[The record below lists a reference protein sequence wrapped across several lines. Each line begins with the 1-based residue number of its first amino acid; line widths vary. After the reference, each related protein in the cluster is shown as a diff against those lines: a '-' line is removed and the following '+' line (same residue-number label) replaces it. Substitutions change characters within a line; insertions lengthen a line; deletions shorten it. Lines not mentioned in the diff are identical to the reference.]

1 VWVGLLQGLAGEAGG
16 DHAGEVWAGGDV
28 VVGAV
33 QRVGD
38 GFLGGLGLGDLVVE
52 VGELAL
58 GESAP
63 AIDGL
68 WL

>member
-1 VWVGLLQGLAGEAGG
+1 VGFLQGLAGEAGG
-16 DHAGEVWAGGDV
+16 DHVGEVGACGDV
-28 VVGAV
+28 VVWAV

-38 GFLGGLGLGDLVVE
+38 GFPRGLGLGDLVVQ

-63 AIDGL
+63 TIDGL
-68 WL
+68 WS

>member
-1 VWVGLLQGLAGEAGG
+1 MCLLQGLTGEAGG
-16 DHAGEVWAGGDV
+16 DHLGEVGAGGDV
-28 VVGAV
+28 VVRAV

-38 GFLGGLGLGDLVVE
+38 GFLGRLGLGDLVGE

-63 AIDGL
+63 AIDG
-68 WL
+68 WFS